1 MNQILS
7 TEMNR
12 DRSKTRTTKTID
24 IKKIL
29 IFFAIAIIILGLAML
44 VKGTYENYSNT
55 KQNEEIKA
63 AQTEPEVELEQS
75 DEEVTLTVNHDKP
88 IIKVEYNWNDGQD
101 VTINGNN
108 RTSLTQTITLP
119 DGTNKLTVKITDE
132 IGNVATVQ
140 KTFTKIEEN
149 LALSFALIESKLK
162 ITATDARELSHLTYK
177 WNSEQ
182 EKTVKVEENASN
194 KNLLEVEIEIPEG
207 LNTLTVVVT
216 NKNGQTKTKT
226 QEIEGVTAP
235 KISVQRDGEYLILNV
250 KDESIVTLIN
260 FTLNNQ
266 PYRINLT
273 VYDADYYN
281 AIQGLTV
288 KTNSNGD
295 IIEMEYRQLMTEK
308 GMNVLTLTAENKK
321 NAKATY
327 TGQCNNI

>member
-12 DRSKTRTTKTID
+12 GKSRNKTTKTID

-44 VKGTYENYSNT
+44 VKGAYENYSNT
-55 KQNEEIKA
+55 KENEEIKSQ
-63 AQTEPEVELEQS
+63 QTEPEVELEQS
-75 DEEVTLTVNHDKP
+75 DEEVTLTVNHDKS
-88 IIKVEYNWNDGQD
+88 ITKIEYNWNDGQA

-108 RTSLTQTITLP
+108 RTSVTQTITLP
-119 DGTNKLTVKITDE
+119 DGTNKLTVKVTDE
-132 IGNVATVQ
+132 IGSVATIQ

-149 LALSFALIESKLK
+149 LALSFALVENKLK

-177 WNSEQ
+177 WNSEE
-182 EKTVKVEENASN
+182 EKTIKVDEDASN

-288 KTNSNGD
+288 KTNANGD